1 MVVIIAGGDEAGRGP
16 LIGPLTL
23 SLVAVKSTSNFR
35 LSRAGV
41 RDSKLLSRKR
51 REKLYSDIMDIA
63 LEVKIDKIEPKEI
76 NDAMENN
83 ISLNELEA
91 VHFAKL
97 FDSFD
102 ANVFISKVY
111 LDSPD
116 VVQNKFGIRF
126 SASSSKNTKVIGIDN
141 KFKKGIKYTKVIAEH
156 KADVKYPTVSAASI
170 IAKVTRDKWMNVC
183 CCTWTERSYNFAG
196 TCRCLR
202 CKCVW
207 VEYSKR
213 IKCCEYNCNDKN
225 CPPICHQVLHCSL
238 GFHHIRFVLL

>member
-170 IAKVTRDKWMNVC
+170 IAKVTRDKCMDELSERLGIKLGSGYPSDHTTIDAVRNNITNKELLKNVRIHWK
-183 CCTWTERSYNFAG
+183 TMKDIKQTELRNFN
-196 TCRCLR
+196 L
-202 CKCVW
+202 
-207 VEYSKR
+207 
-213 IKCCEYNCNDKN
+213 
-225 CPPICHQVLHCSL
+225 
-238 GFHHIRFVLL
+238 